1 VSAALPLPVDPF
13 APALVPAP
21 VPVAD
26 EGKADPAVPS
36 VVVLRAPPP
45 DAAKL
50 AFAPPLGR
58 PTPIATVPLLGQP
71 VQAGGATTS
80 AQREGRRPDRRAPAP
95 QLPTRSLV
103 DEAGIVPSAPTGGG
117 GAGGSG
123 VAAAMLALF
132 LLFNVPGLAELR
144 LPRSLRS
151 PKSRVDKPLT
161 RPG

>member
-1 VSAALPLPVDPF
+1 VSTALPLPLDPF
-13 APALVPAP
+13 PPRPLP
-21 VPVAD
+21 VTD
-26 EGKADPAVPS
+26 EGEADPEVPS

-58 PTPIATVPLLGQP
+58 PTPITPVPLLGQP
-71 VQAGGATTS
+71 VQAGDATTS
-80 AQREGRRPDRRAPAP
+80 AQRKGRHPERQAAAP
-95 QLPTRSLV
+95 QLPTRFLV

-117 GAGGSG
+117 GAAGGSG

-132 LLFNVPGLAELR
+132 LLFNVPGLAVLR

-151 PKSRVDKPLT
+151 PKSRVDEPLT